1 MTLQNRVLLTGEI
14 AATPERGTLMG
25 NRGILHDADLQ
36 LGKVRWRH
44 PHWVTCLLDF
54 KNRRRK
60 LMQPGAYTELFF
72 LDEPTAF
79 AAGHRP
85 CGECRRAAFRRFATL
100 FHAANGT
107 ETLAE
112 IDRLMHRD
120 RVTRR
125 REQVRYTGALETL
138 PDGAFILH
146 EDAPHLV
153 WGGRLLRYAPGGYTA
168 ALPRSTGPATVLT
181 PASIVAT
188 LAAGY
193 RPVPHP
199 SATKN
204 HT

>member
-1 MTLQNRVLLTGEI
+1 MTLQNRVLPTGEI

-25 NRGILHDADLQ
+25 NRGVLHNADRQ
-36 LGKVRWRH
+36 LGKARWRH
-44 PHWVTCLLDF
+44 PHWVTCVLDF
-54 KNRRRK
+54 KDRRRK

-72 LDEPTAF
+72 LDEPTAL

-85 CGECRRAAFRRFATL
+85 CGECRRAAFRRFVSL

-107 ETLAE
+107 ATLDE

-125 REQVRYTGALETL
+125 RAQVRHTAPLERL
-138 PDGAFILH
+138 PDGAFILQN
-146 EDAPHLV
+146 DAPHLV
-153 WGGRLLRYAPGGYTA
+153 WGGHILRYSPGGYTA
-168 ALPRSTGPATVLT
+168 ALARSTGPATVIT
-181 PASIVAT
+181 PASTVAT

-199 SATKN
+199 SATKE